1 VSLREV
7 MRPKDGRVFHNTDF
21 SQIELRVATYDLKQR
36 AAEHFAKMAGTFEVG
51 DRIMWRPPGSKHL
64 VAGTVS
70 RADKLPMF
78 TETGRLNSGKWDT
91 VIHFRLDKPVSTN
104 RGNERRYA
112 FDAPVSDVEPLNA
125 ILMLASLAETT

>member
-1 VSLREV
+1 VV
-7 MRPKDGRVFHNTDF
+7 TPAPDRVCHQVDF
-21 SQIELRVATYDLKQR
+21 AQIEQRIASYGLKQK
-36 AAEHFAKMAGTFEVG
+36 AAEHFAKMVGTFEVG